1 MYKYLSVSLH
11 LWLQQFLLIPQP
23 NQYLRTGSM
32 MIEQVCL
39 NMHGKKKANP
49 APHACLFKTFHAWQ
63 HECSV
68 MNADLDGA
76 SNLLI
81 TCWSENIFSIPFQAG
96 SWHYHQRE
104 GVPSHFFLSSIGIKT
119 VAQTTHAIKVYL
131 YVWFMFDRSL
141 FLFLLLFF
149 LPAIHWCR
157 LHMYIWKFKGIVCE
171 KTFTVAPGLIGHWI
185 FLWLDTL
192 LLFLL
197 GSCFSCCLLFIC
209 QWWFVAPDVKEKSAL
224 YWTDS
229 ILRSRPCTCQPIVH
243 DRVIL
248 RDLDEVFH
256 QFILLC
262 PDEKWAYQTK
272 KTYMPMSNVTHLDLQ
287 THTHTHTSPP
297 VRCLDHGSSLQVD
310 QLFIQLLQFLHRFPN
325 AFGKPRNTLIHMK
338 FQTHCLW
345 GPHSAAFL
353 SLCGSNFS
361 FKHAWVHSILGHH
374 EDKPH
379 CMVLGK
385 LGCVNLLPEQQQ
397 VVPQLLERRL
407 GLRQCWEWNPF

>member
-32 MIEQVCL
+32 MIEHVCL
-39 NMHGKKKANP
+39 NMHGKKEANP

-81 TCWSENIFSIPFQAG
+81 TCWSENFFSIPFQAG

-272 KTYMPMSNVTHLDLQ
+272 KSYMPMSNVTHLDLQ
-287 THTHTHTSPP
+287 THTHTHTQAHLSGAWTMAAA
-297 VRCLDHGSSLQVD
+297 C
-310 QLFIQLLQFLHRFPN
+310 
-325 AFGKPRNTLIHMK
+325 KLI
-338 FQTHCLW
+338 
-345 GPHSAAFL
+345 
-353 SLCGSNFS
+353 NFS
-361 FKHAWVHSILGHH
+361 FNFFSSSKGSPMPLASLGTHWYTWSFKHTVFGVHTLQLSC
-374 EDKPH
+374 H
-379 CMVLGK
+379 CAALTSPSNVHGFT
-385 LGCVNLLPEQQQ
+385 VY
-397 VVPQLLERRL
+397 
-407 GLRQCWEWNPF
+407 